1 MNIIK
6 RLVLF
11 FILLLTSIIH
21 GQTCDFRIL
30 GIVKDLHDGE
40 PIFGAVVE
48 IKGTDFYGQTNKE
61 GYFELTGICEG
72 SVQIIVSHIQCNP
85 VERSLTIES
94 DVELSF
100 ALEHHIN
107 ELEEIILIENGITQV
122 NTSVSES
129 QMNADQLARMSNQ
142 SLAETLNVL
151 PGVSALKT
159 GSSIAKPMIHG
170 LYGSR
175 VAIIANGMRLQ
186 DQEWGADHAPNIDLN
201 GFESVQVVK
210 GAAALKYGGDAS
222 GGMIV
227 LSPQRIR
234 LKDSLYGNTIL
245 NGVDNGKGGG
255 LSSRLTKS
263 YDNGFYFSGQL
274 ATKYFGDRQAPDYFL
289 TNTALKESSLGFTF
303 GRSRI
308 LKGWQLKYTRFQN
321 ETGILRSAHIGN
333 IQDLL
338 RAVESEIPLRVEPFD
353 YAIEAPKQQALH
365 QSLQA
370 SYFNQ
375 ISDQS
380 LIRID
385 YNYQINSRKEFD
397 VRRANRSELPA
408 IDLTLQTHDF
418 LGSIK
423 WRNGFD
429 WEFEWGL
436 NGLLQDNFSNPETGV
451 KRLIPDYLKYQ
462 IGSFITGNY
471 KPSNIFNWEWGL
483 RFDKVFMDAQKFYD
497 TEDWIERG
505 YNLMYSD
512 YEQKNF
518 GTQLL
523 VNPKLNFLNISAQTG
538 IAIRLSDSDK
548 TTLSYILTQRA
559 PNVSELF
566 SDGLHHSLATIEYG
580 NLTLDKET
588 SHKVLL
594 GFKKENTRLS
604 FGIDSYLNSVSNFIY
619 IEPTGVEQ
627 TTRGA
632 FPVWSYNS
640 MKVFMWGWDVFGEI
654 QFAQDLEYTFNA
666 AYTYAQDLTKNEP
679 LILVPPFA
687 FNQQMA
693 YTLSKKNI
701 EILLSQRFTGTQNRF
716 PDTNFSV
723 NLIESG
729 TIIQKQLDVSTPPTG
744 YHNLDIYF
752 SLPLTNQTSF
762 KSTIRLI
769 VLNLTNTTYNDYLNR
784 LRYYAAEIGR
794 SVQLQLVLKY

>member
-159 GSSIAKPMIHG
+159 GNSIAKPMIHG

-289 TNTALKESSLGFTF
+289 TNTALKAMQNIDVDAKTAFGF
-303 GRSRI
+303 GRTNLSPDDPN
-308 LKGWQLKYTRFQN
+308 LKNVAIAEIMNDIGSDESKLRSIMATKFGYDYDKFEQMLGDDKEANMQEMLRDAAEEIYTEDVVPRYFPKSKTVVRDPSKIGIAATTQKLSVNERQRAEIQKRFQ
-321 ETGILRSAHIGN
+321 ILPNPTSENIKTFTKELEPGKSVDKTADGN
-333 IQDLL
+333 WYVFNSKGEAI
-338 RAVESEIPLRVEPFD
+338 SEP
-353 YAIEAPKQQALH
+353 
-365 QSLQA
+365 
-370 SYFNQ
+370 
-375 ISDQS
+375 
-380 LIRID
+380 ID
-385 YNYQINSRKEFD
+385 
-397 VRRANRSELPA
+397 
-408 IDLTLQTHDF
+408 
-418 LGSIK
+418 
-423 WRNGFD
+423 
-429 WEFEWGL
+429 
-436 NGLLQDNFSNPETGV
+436 FSNPNV
-451 KRLIPDYLKYQ
+451 AK
-462 IGSFITGNY
+462 
-471 KPSNIFNWEWGL
+471 
-483 RFDKVFMDAQKFYD
+483 AQLARHANVAGFEFK
-497 TEDWIERG
+497 
-505 YNLMYSD
+505 
-512 YEQKNF
+512 
-518 GTQLL
+518 
-523 VNPKLNFLNISAQTG
+523 SAQ
-538 IAIRLSDSDK
+538 
-548 TTLSYILTQRA
+548 
-559 PNVSELF
+559 N
-566 SDGLHHSLATIEYG
+566 
-580 NLTLDKET
+580 
-588 SHKVLL
+588 
-594 GFKKENTRLS
+594 
-604 FGIDSYLNSVSNFIY
+604 
-619 IEPTGVEQ
+619 
-627 TTRGA
+627 
-632 FPVWSYNS
+632 
-640 MKVFMWGWDVFGEI
+640 
-654 QFAQDLEYTFNA
+654 QDLSQYNFN
-666 AYTYAQDLTKNEP
+666 
-679 LILVPPFA
+679 
-687 FNQQMA
+687 
-693 YTLSKKNI
+693 
-701 EILLSQRFTGTQNRF
+701 
-716 PDTNFSV
+716 
-723 NLIESG
+723 
-729 TIIQKQLDVSTPPTG
+729 IQ
-744 YHNLDIYF
+744 
-752 SLPLTNQTSF
+752 
-762 KSTIRLI
+762 
-769 VLNLTNTTYNDYLNR
+769 
-784 LRYYAAEIGR
+784 
-794 SVQLQLVLKY
+794 